1 MQNIKR
7 WISLALVVCLLAISP
22 AAALAEGTSAGTGLP
37 AEGEMIASPSPSIE
51 ARVSP
56 SPSAETS
63 SAPTD
68 AAEVKTIISFEA
80 VAPEG
85 LSVPHGTLETGL
97 DLPASLNAQ
106 FSDGAAG
113 GIPVTWQCAAGY
125 DPNAEAG
132 AQFAFAAVL
141 PQGYAFSEGVSLPEI
156 LVTLTP
162 TPVNT
167 MLMAQASDE
176 GWTLSDGKLTVTGE
190 VYSEYFSYW
199 NDVQSI
205 EVTGGFFALSDGMSF
220 SGTITVLESGYFYN
234 YGNVSGTISVESS
247 CYFMNNGTISGGMV
261 SGSVYNH
268 GTIEVVVTVDGKEKF
283 VNYGADILETLG
295 ASPTSLWYR
304 VNADGTRALVREG
317 DTFASLQKT
326 GYKKSRGN

>member
-1 MQNIKR
+1 M
-7 WISLALVVCLLAISP
+7 LA
-22 AAALAEGTSAGTGLP
+22 
-37 AEGEMIASPSPSIE
+37 
-51 ARVSP
+51 
-56 SPSAETS
+56 
-63 SAPTD
+63 
-68 AAEVKTIISFEA
+68 
-80 VAPEG
+80 
-85 LSVPHGTLETGL
+85 
-97 DLPASLNAQ
+97 
-106 FSDGAAG
+106 
-113 GIPVTWQCAAGY
+113 
-125 DPNAEAG
+125 
-132 AQFAFAAVL
+132 
-141 PQGYAFSEGVSLPEI
+141 
-156 LVTLTP
+156 
-162 TPVNT
+162 
-167 MLMAQASDE
+167 AQASDE

-220 SGTITVLESGYFYN
+220 SGTITVLESGTFYN

-261 SGSVYNH
+261 SGPVYNH

-317 DTFASLQKT
+317 DTFASLQKEAYIPLSSCLEPIWPMHPALARRPKT
-326 GYKKSRGN
+326 LQFRLGNSERKLHWNKARKSLGFVC

>member
-1 MQNIKR
+1 
-7 WISLALVVCLLAISP
+7 
-22 AAALAEGTSAGTGLP
+22 
-37 AEGEMIASPSPSIE
+37 MIASPSPSIE
-51 ARVSP
+51 ASVSP

-85 LSVPHGTLETGL
+85 LSVPQGTLETGL

-113 GIPVTWQCAAGY
+113 EIPVTWQCAAGY

-234 YGNVSGTISVESS
+234 YGNVSGTIKPPAKRS
-247 CYFMNNGTISGGMV
+247 
-261 SGSVYNH
+261 
-268 GTIEVVVTVDGKEKF
+268 
-283 VNYGADILETLG
+283 
-295 ASPTSLWYR
+295 
-304 VNADGTRALVREG
+304 
-317 DTFASLQKT
+317 KT
-326 GYKKSRGN
+326 GWWWMKPARPCPIRTPPWKNWRKPPARCARARWPSRPARCGTKPAQWCTTQTASRSMRRAACCFRANCWTPSPLAGIRTSASR